1 MSFSLSFWNTL
12 IVFLAFLALLCTK
25 IFPNSQLL
33 DSELQDVLPVSHL
46 ARLANQPLERL
57 SLQHIP
63 TPDPGTADV
72 TAVIL
77 NWSRLPNVIHI
88 VSVLC
93 SPALDGVLETIF
105 IWNNNPSV
113 VLTEDLL
120 GCQRKIRIENSPHNA
135 YFAARFNACAL
146 ASTPYCFIQDDDYL
160 VLPEIVYALRARIAK
175 TSPSGIFLQP
185 PDEMLASTLSR
196 ITVDHRVHTSFNW
209 LGYGSII
216 PRSEARGF
224 LEATR
229 ALNLTEEEVKMADNY
244 FSVLRNTFPENW
256 FDQNTPLGGGQAFTV
271 GQEGTERNNHHIRRA
286 GELLDS
292 VVLCEGESCT
302 FPNNV
307 EDPFARSESPAETL
321 TSVTPCVGAACVLTT
336 SVQLLNST
344 PDMRVQSARSMLD
357 NQARNIESL
366 AQEERDFYLKHPPS
380 QAVDGK
386 LETGFC
392 RNGAKKGESLALEV
406 LHGAPLHWKH
416 LEIAMLVDQGAQAM
430 IRKGSFHLLAGAKS
444 FVLRGGTPVCDPVE
458 GSTLMTCHI
467 GTISPQS
474 RVSFSFHFMLGN
486 DTMKSWCIYEM
497 WIRGTG

>member
-1 MSFSLSFWNTL
+1 ML
-12 IVFLAFLALLCTK
+12 
-25 IFPNSQLL
+25 
-33 DSELQDVLPVSHL
+33 
-46 ARLANQPLERL
+46 
-57 SLQHIP
+57 
-63 TPDPGTADV
+63 
-72 TAVIL
+72 
-77 NWSRLPNVIHI
+77 
-88 VSVLC
+88 
-93 SPALDGVLETIF
+93 
-105 IWNNNPSV
+105 
-113 VLTEDLL
+113 
-120 GCQRKIRIENSPHNA
+120 
-135 YFAARFNACAL
+135 
-146 ASTPYCFIQDDDYL
+146 DDDYL

-307 EDPFARSESPAETL
+307 EDPFARSEPPAETL

-444 FVLRGGTPVCDPVE
+444 SLLHGSPEAKKAGEAEVLQHSRLVGRGKYVHEFEIHRVKPDRRKEEKYYMGLVKDERLHVKLTGSWESEVGEKDSIFHILEYENYGGYDKTCELIKNSEHLKSYEAMLPFLNSRSSQLNQEFAFFPTAPPHSQGGIFELRTYQLVPGTLLE
-458 GSTLMTCHI
+458 WE
-467 GTISPQS
+467 
-474 RVSFSFHFMLGN
+474 N
-486 DTMKSWCIYEM
+486 AW
-497 WIRGTG
+497 